1 MIRNITISGL
11 LLAVILILF
20 ACDDPIKLGLDL
32 QREDQ
37 RISAFFTDTFT
48 IESSVK
54 LFDTINT
61 TINDA
66 SGRAIVGSLNDKNF
80 GKITSSVFGSF
91 LVPTNGLSFTDAQNP
106 TVLADSANIALYL
119 FISSSYGDT
128 SKSVTINVHQITE
141 ALSSKK
147 FNYHSRDKFPVGRLL
162 GRTQTKIKA
171 GTTIEIRLNQNLAK
185 EIIEKN
191 NTETLKT
198 QENFEQFFKG
208 LRISM
213 EGAENF
219 IFTFDPND
227 RNNSTRMTITF
238 KNTASDASP
247 KVRNLFFSGLNG
259 VGIIFSSMQYDFS
272 QTPHLKNLR
281 VNNSIPTTRIANQ
294 CYVMGGVGI
303 ATLIRFP
310 SLYGFSK
317 DKNIIVNRAELVIEP
332 SEQNFQS
339 LLANQTLPNLRFIV
353 ANKEGLFDRYPS
365 TTIPRF
371 LLFETATG
379 FNSQSILTM
388 PYISAGRSYQPVIIT
403 SYVQALMNKTIEDT
417 GLFVIPERLL
427 SSIDYACF
435 GDSKAPNKMKLLVY
449 YTVITR

>member
-1 MIRNITISGL
+1 MTTSGL

-61 TINDA
+61 TINDI
-66 SGRAIVGSLNDKNF
+66 SGRAIVGSLDDKNF

-106 TVLADSANIALYL
+106 TVLADSATIALYL

-128 SKSVTINVHQITE
+128 SKAVTINVHQITE

-147 FNYHSRDKFPVGRLL
+147 FNYHSRDKFPVARLL
-162 GRTQTKIKA
+162 GSVQTKVKA
-171 GTTIEIRLNQNLAK
+171 GTTIEIKLNQSFAR
-185 EIIEKN
+185 EIIDKN
-191 NTETLKT
+191 DTEALKT

-208 LRISM
+208 LRIST

-219 IFTFDPND
+219 VFAFDPND

-238 KNTASDASP
+238 KNSTADTSP

-259 VGIIFSSMQYDFS
+259 VGVIFSSMQYDFS

-281 VNNSIPTTRIANQ
+281 VNSLVPTAQIDNK
-294 CYVMGGVGI
+294 CYVMGGIGI
-303 ATLIRFP
+303 ATLIKFP

-332 SEQNFQS
+332 SQQNFQN
-339 LLANQTLPNLRFIV
+339 LLTNQTLPNLRFIV
-353 ANKEGLFDRYPS
+353 ANKEGFFDTYPS
-365 TTIPRF
+365 TTTPRF
-371 LLFETATG
+371 LLFETANS
-379 FNSQSILTM
+379 FSSQSILNM
-388 PYISAGRSYQPVIIT
+388 PYISSGRSYQPVIIT

-417 GLFVIPERLL
+417 GLFIIPERLL
-427 SSIDYACF
+427 SSMDYASF